1 MMMEVLS
8 NLMSWQILLA
18 IFCGVAAGIS
28 IGAMP
33 GLTSTM
39 GIALLMPFTFQLD
52 PAVGMMLLI
61 GEFVGA
67 IYGGSITAIMINTP
81 GTPSA
86 AATVLDGYQFTKRGE
101 SCRALGISTI
111 SSAGGGIISGIFLI
125 LIAPQLAEIALK
137 FSAPETFALAL
148 FGISIIASISGKN
161 LLKGLMSG
169 VLGLI
174 LALIGMDNISG
185 LSRFTFD
192 TIFLMNGLSFIP
204 VMVGL
209 FAMSQCFL
217 SMEELYHEV
226 KVSAKITSA
235 IPSAADLRKILPTI
249 LRGGITGTMIGTIP
263 GAGGD
268 ISAFVSYDME
278 RRLSRH
284 PERFGTGIVEG
295 IAAPEA
301 SNNGTTGGALI
312 PLLTLG
318 IPGDAN
324 TAVILGALMVF
335 NLTPGP
341 QLFVEQALV
350 VNTLFAGFMIAN
362 VLMLI
367 MGLSGVKIFSKIV
380 QIPRPVLVPIVMLM
394 CVIGSFA
401 INGNYLDIVVMFVA
415 GMLGYLLI
423 KGEFPLSP
431 IVLALILG
439 PMAEGNL
446 RRSLVMSHG
455 DYAIFFSHPI
465 AATFIF
471 AAVISLIWPIA
482 KHLLGKYGTV
492 LRAREVQQSK

>member
-1 MMMEVLS
+1 MMMDVLA
-8 NLMSWQILLA
+8 NVMSWQILLA

-39 GIALLMPFTFQLD
+39 GIALLMPFTFQLE

-86 AATVLDGYQFTKRGE
+86 AATVLDGYPFTKRGE
-101 SCRALGISTI
+101 SCRALGISTVA
-111 SSAGGGIISGIFLI
+111 SFGGGIISGIFLI

-137 FSAPETFALAL
+137 FSAPETFALAF
-148 FGISIIASISGKN
+148 FGISIIASISGKD

-169 VLGLI
+169 VFGLM
-174 LALIGMDNISG
+174 LALVGMDNISG

-192 TIFLMNGLSFIP
+192 TVFLMNGLSFIP

-209 FAMSQCFL
+209 FAMSQCFM
-217 SMEELYHEV
+217 SMEELYHEIRIT
-226 KVSAKITSA
+226 AKITSA
-235 IPSAADLRKILPTI
+235 IPTWTDLKTIFPTV
-249 LRGGITGTMIGTIP
+249 LRGGVTGTIVGIIP

-268 ISAFVSYDME
+268 ISAFISYDME
-278 RRLSRH
+278 KRVSKH
-284 PERFGTGIVEG
+284 PELFGTGIVEG
-295 IAAPEA
+295 IAAPES

-341 QLFVEQALV
+341 MLFVEQALV
-350 VNTLFAGFMIAN
+350 VNTIFAGFMIAN
-362 VLMLI
+362 VFMLV
-367 MGLSGVKIFSKIV
+367 MGLSGIKIFTKIV
-380 QIPRPVLVPIVMLM
+380 QIPRPVLVPIIILM

-401 INGNYLDIVVMFVA
+401 INGNYLDILVMFVS
-415 GMLGYLLI
+415 GVFGYLLI
-423 KGEFPLSP
+423 KGGFPLSP

-455 DYAIFFSHPI
+455 DYSIFFTHPI
-465 AATFIF
+465 AATFIVI
-471 AAVISLIWPIA
+471 ALISLFWPIV
-482 KHLLGKYGTV
+482 KHVLKKYADY
-492 LRAREVQQSK
+492 LRAKEMQSK